1 MQDQQK
7 GGGLTMN
14 KATIYN
20 VAYAA
25 NVSLATVSR
34 TLNNPQKVKPETR
47 ERVLRVI
54 KELGYKPNVFA
65 KGLASKKSTTV
76 GVIVPDMSRASIAEM
91 LNGISV
97 EARKYNYSLLLYIL
111 MDEKANEPEMLR
123 EVVASQVDGILYLND
138 EINEEQYAL
147 LNMIQDEYKVPI
159 VLANTLYPYDNKLVT
174 VCIDY
179 FKAAYELTQRLINEG
194 RKNIYLLTTARKY
207 MVNDLKEEGYLKAMR
222 EANLEPHILR
232 TSGDVS
238 VNTVHFNELIQDSKT
253 KIDGVVAVRDSIA
266 VSFINC
272 MVEKGKNVPS
282 DISVYGF
289 QNTKYASL
297 SRPKLS
303 SVDIPVIDIGA
314 KAMAF
319 LKNEIDVDAVEV
331 KFNVLPHSII
341 ERQTTK
347 YDKE

>member
-1 MQDQQK
+1 
-7 GGGLTMN
+7 MN

-47 ERVLRVI
+47 ERVLRII
-54 KELGYKPNVFA
+54 KELGYKPNAFA

-76 GVIVPDMSRASIAEM
+76 AVIVPDMSRASVAEM
-91 LNGISV
+91 LNGIAV
-97 EARKYNYSLLLYIL
+97 EARKYDYSLLIYVLKS
-111 MDEKANEPEMLR
+111 EKTEESEMLK

-138 EINEEQYAL
+138 EINEEQYKM
-147 LNMIQDEYKVPI
+147 LNIIQDEYKVPI

-179 FKAAYELTQRLINEG
+179 FKAAYELTTRLIAQG
-194 RKNIYLLTTARKY
+194 RKNIYLMTTARKY
-207 MVNDLKEEGYLKAMR
+207 MVNDLKEEGYLKAVK
-222 EANLEPHILR
+222 EAGLNQNIVR
-232 TSGDVS
+232 TSGDIS
-238 VNTVHFNELIQDSKT
+238 VNTVHFKELFKDST
-253 KIDGVVAVRDSIA
+253 TPIDGVIAVRDSIA
-266 VSFINC
+266 VSFINT
-272 MVEKGKNVPS
+272 MIKEGRKIPE

-303 SVDIPVIDIGA
+303 CVDVPIIDIGA
-314 KAMAF
+314 KAMAL
-319 LKNEIDVDAVEV
+319 LKKEIDGEPVEM

-341 ERQTTK
+341 ERNTTK
-347 YDKE
+347 

>member
-1 MQDQQK
+1 
-7 GGGLTMN
+7 MN

-54 KELGYKPNVFA
+54 KELGYKPNAFA

-76 GVIVPDMSRASIAEM
+76 GVIVPDMSRASVAEM

-97 EARKYNYSLLLYIL
+97 EARKYSYSLLMYVL

-138 EINEEQYAL
+138 EINEEQYTL

-174 VCIDY
+174 ICIDY
-179 FKAAYELTQRLINEG
+179 FKAAYELTQRLVAEG
-194 RKNIYLLTTARKY
+194 RKHIYLLTTARKY
-207 MVNDLKEEGYLKAMR
+207 MVNDLKEEGYLKAIK
-222 EANLEPHILR
+222 EAKLEPHVLR
-232 TSGDVS
+232 TSGDIS
-238 VNTVHFNELIQDSKT
+238 INTVHFSDLIQNQSA

-266 VSFINC
+266 VSFINS
-272 MVEKGKNVPS
+272 MVEKGKRVPE

-297 SRPKLS
+297 ARPKLS
-303 SVDIPVIDIGA
+303 TVDIPIIDIGA
-314 KAMAF
+314 KAMAL
-319 LKNEIDVDAVEV
+319 LKKEIDGEPIEI

-341 ERQTTK
+341 ERKTTK

>member
-1 MQDQQK
+1 
-7 GGGLTMN
+7 MN

-25 NVSLATVSR
+25 KVSLATVSR

-54 KELGYKPNVFA
+54 KELGYKPNAFA

-76 GVIVPDMSRASIAEM
+76 AVIVPDMSRASVAEM
-91 LNGISV
+91 LNGIAV
-97 EARKYNYSLLLYIL
+97 EARKYDYSLLIYVLKS
-111 MDEKANEPEMLR
+111 EKTEESEMLK

-138 EINEEQYAL
+138 EINEEQYKM
-147 LNMIQDEYKVPI
+147 LNVIQDEYKVPI

-179 FKAAYELTQRLINEG
+179 FKAAYELTSRLIEKG

-207 MVNDLKEEGYLKAMR
+207 MVNDLKEEGYLKAIK
-222 EANLEPHILR
+222 EAGLKTNIIR
-232 TSGDVS
+232 TSGDIS
-238 VNTVHFNELIQDSKT
+238 VNTVHFTELFKDDGT
-253 KIDGVVAVRDSIA
+253 HVDGVIAVRDSIA
-266 VSFINC
+266 VSFINT
-272 MVEKGKNVPS
+272 MVSAGRKVPE

-303 SVDIPVIDIGA
+303 CVDVPIISIGA
-314 KAMAF
+314 KAMAL
-319 LKNEIDVDAVEV
+319 LKREIDGDPVEI
-331 KFNVLPHSII
+331 KFNVLPHSIV
-341 ERQTTK
+341 ERDTT
-347 YDKE
+347 E

>member
-1 MQDQQK
+1 
-7 GGGLTMN
+7 MN

-47 ERVLRVI
+47 ERVLKVI
-54 KELGYKPNVFA
+54 KELGYKPNAFA

-76 GVIVPDMSRASIAEM
+76 AVIVPDMSRASVAEM

-97 EARKYNYSLLLYIL
+97 EARKYSYSLLIYVLK
-111 MDEKANEPEMLR
+111 DEKLDESEILK

-138 EINEEQYAL
+138 EINEQQYNM
-147 LNMIQDEYKVPI
+147 LNEIQDEYKVPI
-159 VLANTLYPYDNKLVT
+159 VLANTLYPYDNRLVT

-179 FKAAYELTQRLINEG
+179 FQAAYEITNRLISEG
-194 RKNIYLLTTARKY
+194 RKNVYLLTTARRY
-207 MVNDLKEEGYLKAMR
+207 MVNELKEEGYLKAIK
-222 EANLEPHILR
+222 EANLQPNIIR
-232 TSGDVS
+232 TSGDIT
-238 VNTVHFNELIQDSKT
+238 VNTVHFNELFKDAGT
-253 KIDGVVAVRDSIA
+253 LIDGVVAVRDSIA
-266 VSFINC
+266 VSFINT
-272 MVEKGKNVPS
+272 MIEKGKHVPN

-303 SVDIPVIDIGA
+303 CVDIPIIEIGA
-314 KAMAF
+314 KAMGL
-319 LKNEIDVDAVEV
+319 LKREIDGDSVEI
-331 KFNVLPHSII
+331 KFNVLAHSII
-341 ERQTTK
+341 ERNTTK
-347 YDKE
+347 

>member
-1 MQDQQK
+1 
-7 GGGLTMN
+7 MN

-54 KELGYKPNVFA
+54 KELGYKPNAFA

-76 GVIVPDMSRASIAEM
+76 AVIVPDMSRASVAEM
-91 LNGISV
+91 LNGIAV
-97 EARKYNYSLLLYIL
+97 EARKYDYSLLIYVLKS
-111 MDEKANEPEMLR
+111 EKTEESEMLK

-138 EINEEQYAL
+138 EINESQYNM
-147 LNMIQDEYKVPI
+147 LNIIQDEYKVPI

-179 FKAAYELTQRLINEG
+179 FKAAYELTQKLVKEG

-207 MVNDLKEEGYLKAMR
+207 MVNDLKEEGYLKAMK
-222 EANLEPHILR
+222 EASLKPSIVR
-232 TSGDVS
+232 TSGDIN
-238 VNTVHFNELIQDSKT
+238 VNTVHFQELFKDPST
-253 KIDGVVAVRDSIA
+253 LIDGVIAVRDSIA
-266 VSFINC
+266 VSFMNTVI
-272 MVEKGKNVPS
+272 ERGKRIPE

-289 QNTKYASL
+289 QNTKSASL

-303 SVDIPVIDIGA
+303 CVDVPIIEIGA
-314 KAMAF
+314 KAMAL
-319 LKNEIDVDAVEV
+319 LKREIDGEPIEV
-331 KFNVLPHSII
+331 KFNVLPHNII
-341 ERQTTK
+341 ERNSTK
-347 YDKE
+347 

>member
-1 MQDQQK
+1 
-7 GGGLTMN
+7 MN

-54 KELGYKPNVFA
+54 KELGYKPNAFA

-76 GVIVPDMSRASIAEM
+76 AVIVPDMSRASVAEM

-97 EARKYNYSLLLYIL
+97 EARKYNYSLLLYV
-111 MDEKANEPEMLR
+111 MKDEKIDEAEMLK
-123 EVVASQVDGILYLND
+123 EVVANQVDGILYLND
-138 EINEEQYAL
+138 EINEGQYTM
-147 LNMIQDEYKVPI
+147 LNVIQDEYKVPI

-179 FKAAYELTQRLINEG
+179 FKAAYEITNRLVKEG
-194 RKNIYLLTTARKY
+194 RKHIYLLTTARKY
-207 MVNDLKEEGYLKAMR
+207 MVNELKEEGYLKAMK
-222 EANLEPHILR
+222 EAKLAPSIVR
-232 TSGDVS
+232 TSGDIS
-238 VNTVHFNELIQDSKT
+238 VNTVHFNELFKAEGNVV
-253 KIDGVVAVRDSIA
+253 DGVVAVRDSIA
-266 VSFINC
+266 VSFINT
-272 MVEKGKNVPS
+272 MIEKGRKVPE

-289 QNTKYASL
+289 QNTKYSVL

-303 SVDIPVIDIGA
+303 CVDIPINEIGT
-314 KAMAF
+314 KAMSL
-319 LKNEIDVDAVEV
+319 LKREIDGEVNEV
-331 KFNVLPHSII
+331 KFNVLPHNII
-341 ERQTTK
+341 ARQTTK
-347 YDKE
+347 

>member
-1 MQDQQK
+1 
-7 GGGLTMN
+7 MN

-54 KELGYKPNVFA
+54 KELGYKPNAFA

-76 GVIVPDMSRASIAEM
+76 GVIVPDMSRASVAEM
-91 LNGISV
+91 LNGIAL
-97 EARKYNYSLLLYIL
+97 EARKYSYSLLLYVL
-111 MDEKANEPEMLR
+111 KDDTLEESEMLR

-138 EINEEQYAL
+138 EINEDQYAL

-179 FKAAYELTQRLINEG
+179 FKAAYELTNRLIKQG

-207 MVNDLKEEGYLKAMR
+207 MVNDLKEEGYLKAMK
-222 EANLEPHILR
+222 EARLQPQVVR
-232 TSGDVS
+232 TSGDIS
-238 VNTVHFNELIQDSKT
+238 VNTVHFNELFKSAST
-253 KIDGVVAVRDSIA
+253 LIDGVIAVRDSIA
-266 VSFINC
+266 VSFVNTMTEHNKRI
-272 MVEKGKNVPS
+272 PD
-282 DISVYGF
+282 DIAVYGF

-297 SRPKLS
+297 ARPKLS
-303 SVDIPVIDIGA
+303 CVNIPIIEIGS
-314 KAMAF
+314 KAMSL
-319 LKNEIDVDAVEV
+319 LKKEIDGEPVEV
-331 KFNVLPHSII
+331 KFNVLSHSIM
-341 ERQTTK
+341 ERSTTA
-347 YDKE
+347 YNEE

>member
-1 MQDQQK
+1 
-7 GGGLTMN
+7 MN

-47 ERVLRVI
+47 DRVLRVI
-54 KELGYKPNVFA
+54 KELGYKPNAFA

-76 GVIVPDMSRASIAEM
+76 AVIVPDMSRASVAEM

-97 EARKYNYSLLLYIL
+97 ESHKYSYSLLIFV
-111 MDEKANEPEMLR
+111 MKDDKIDESEMLK

-138 EINEEQYAL
+138 EINENQYTM
-147 LNMIQDEYKVPI
+147 LNIIQDEYKVPI

-179 FKAAYELTQRLINEG
+179 FKAAYELTTQLINEG
-194 RKNIYLLTTARKY
+194 RKEIYLLTTARKY
-207 MVNDLKEEGYLKAMR
+207 MVNDLKEEGYLKAIK
-222 EANLEPHILR
+222 EAKLSPNIVR
-232 TSGDVS
+232 TSGDIS
-238 VNTVHFNELIQDSKT
+238 INTVHFNELFKEKT
-253 KIDGVVAVRDSIA
+253 LVDGVIAVRDSIA
-266 VSFINC
+266 VSFINT
-272 MVEKGKNVPS
+272 MIEKGKRIPE

-303 SVDIPVIDIGA
+303 CVDIPVTEIGQR
-314 KAMAF
+314 AMAL
-319 LKNEIDVDAVEV
+319 LKHEIDGEVNEI
-331 KFNVLPHSII
+331 KFNVLPHNII
-341 ERQTTK
+341 KRQSSK
-347 YDKE
+347 